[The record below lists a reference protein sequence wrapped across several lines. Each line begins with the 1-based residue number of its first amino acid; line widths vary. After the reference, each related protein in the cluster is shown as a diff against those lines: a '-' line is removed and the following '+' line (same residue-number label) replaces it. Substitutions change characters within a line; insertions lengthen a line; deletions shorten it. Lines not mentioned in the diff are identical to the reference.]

1 MLSQSVTIFDFLF
14 GRTFLFWGPNAVS
27 ASASEVWHDSDGTW
41 PPKITCHRNIMQG
54 QVRRNWRCFDSESIH
69 LGMERDRESNEGSF
83 KNIGA
88 GLFYHG
94 LLPAILLCLIVARF
108 LLWKAQ
114 AAMWPILL
122 WQHNER
128 NRKSNFLVSSLLEM
142 FPFAGN
148 VSNRVNLA
156 NHNLRTPH

>member
-1 MLSQSVTIFDFLF
+1 
-14 GRTFLFWGPNAVS
+14 
-27 ASASEVWHDSDGTW
+27 
-41 PPKITCHRNIMQG
+41 MQG
-54 QVRRNWRCFDSESIH
+54 QGRRKGRCFETEAIN
-69 LGMERDRESNEGSF
+69 LGIERDYVSNEGSF

-94 LLPAILLCLIVARF
+94 FPAILLCLIVARF

-122 WQHNER
+122 WQQNER